1 MSWGTK
7 LTLVFISFVGLM
19 ATLVYKS
26 FNTHFDLVT
35 KDYYGEELRYQEV
48 IDGKANAEAM
58 EEQIAVAQATSDVVI
73 SFPASLHQEEI
84 KGEVWLYFPNN
95 AKFDQRIPLQLQN
108 GIQKI
113 PVALLSSGN
122 YEARVQWIYKG
133 KPYYKI
139 QQLVI
144 QK

>member
-7 LTLVFISFVGLM
+7 LTLVFIGFVGLM

-58 EEQIAVAQATSDVVI
+58 EEQVTLEQQQSNVVI
-73 SFPASLHQEEI
+73 SFPASMQQADI

-95 AKFDQRIPLQLQN
+95 AKFDQRIPLQLEN
-108 GIQKI
+108 GIQTI
-113 PVALLSSGN
+113 PIALLSSGN
-122 YEARVQWIYKG
+122 YEARVQWIYNG
-133 KPYYKI
+133 QPFYKI
-139 QQLVI
+139 HQLVI

>member
-73 SFPASLHQEEI
+73 SFPASLNQEEI

>member
-7 LTLVFISFVGLM
+7 ITLVFISFVGLM

-58 EEQIAVAQATSDVVI
+58 EEQVTIEQQKSNVVI
-73 SFPASLHQEEI
+73 SFPTSLHQAEI

-95 AKFDQRIPLQLQN
+95 AKFDQRIPLQLEN

-113 PVALLSSGN
+113 PIALLSSGN
-122 YEARVQWIYKG
+122 YEARIQWVFNE
-133 KPYYKI
+133 KPFYKI